1 MELVTCQFLLR
12 NYETHNEE
20 SPWHFLF
27 MAVPLLF
34 WYLQSTL
41 WYFQHCQWWCVFSL
55 FQMTPLLWAP
65 ALSCCLIFVQG
76 VQLVCCYMLVIPAGA
91 RATISVCTCSEER
104 WGLTLCHLNEAT
116 SVVVVFLAKY
126 FELSFWKTKTHLN
139 WARIEKT
146 HLLVYLTLS

>member
-1 MELVTCQFLLR
+1 MKLVTCHFLLR

-20 SPWHFLF
+20 SPWHVLF
-27 MAVPLLF
+27 MAVSLLF

-91 RATISVCTCSEER
+91 RATISVYTCSEER
-104 WGLTLCHLNEAT
+104 WSLTLCHFNEAT
-116 SVVVVFLAKY
+116 SVLFFSGQILWTQKVSVHKLLRY
-126 FELSFWKTKTHLN
+126 C
-139 WARIEKT
+139 WALFFVLFVLWDLK
-146 HLLVYLTLS
+146 